1 MAELEGI
8 YPALVTPFT
17 KTGMIDE
24 KALCTII
31 DDLLG
36 KGIQGFYVGG
46 STGESLLMSKD
57 ERKAVLK
64 LVVEHVNKRVKV
76 LAHIGCFYTQD
87 SIELAEY
94 AASLNV
100 DAISSLPPFY
110 FKFTLAELTQYYLD
124 IVQAVPMPMIVYN
137 APALSGVSFDSDNIK
152 NIFQNENVIGIK
164 YTSYDLYQMQRL
176 IARNPNKTII
186 NGHDELFLS
195 ALAIGTRC
203 AIGSTFNFMAEK
215 FIKIKNN
222 FQSSNLNEARKL
234 QNEANTVIEALI
246 KVGVFRGVKGILN
259 LIGLPGG
266 NCRKPFAPLSAAE
279 MKQLEEVL
287 PLIVG

>member
-1 MAELEGI
+1 MAGLEGI

-17 KTGMIDE
+17 ETGMIDE
-24 KALCTII
+24 KALCAII

-57 ERKAVLK
+57 ERKSVLK
-64 LVVEHVNKRVKV
+64 LVVEHVNRRVKV

-110 FKFTLAELTQYYLD
+110 YKFTLAELTQYYLD

-137 APALSGVSFDSDNIK
+137 APALTGVSFDSDNIK
-152 NIFQNENVIGIK
+152 NIFQNENVIGLK
-164 YTSYDLYQMQRL
+164 YTSYDLYQMQRM
-176 IARNPNKTII
+176 IARNPKKIII

-195 ALAIGTRC
+195 TLAIGTQC

-215 FIKIKNN
+215 FIKIKSN
-222 FQSSNLNEARKL
+222 FESGNLYKARKL
-234 QNEANTVIEALI
+234 QDEANTVIEALI
-246 KVGVFRGVKGILN
+246 QVGVFRGVKGILN
-259 LIGLPGG
+259 LIGLSGG
-266 NCRKPFAPLSAAE
+266 NCRKPFAPLTAAE
-279 MKQLEEVL
+279 MKQLEKVL